1 MPAASAAVIY
11 FIRTAVISR
20 LPEPGQRQLLSA
32 LATAASHAI
41 APPVIVAAM
50 EGCGV
55 LLELL
60 GACVCVGC
68 HEAAGAA
75 GGPAVP
81 REPKNAMAHAVGC
94 HPYLHTTWPGQHQ
107 QLCDATY

>member
-20 LPEPGQRQLLSA
+20 LPEPGQRQLLTA

-41 APPVIVAAM
+41 AAPVIVAAM

-60 GACVCVGC
+60 GRFCRDCVAIDIDCEDLVDS
-68 HEAAGAA
+68 HSAGLFLFVVLCCCMLQA
-75 GGPAVP
+75 
-81 REPKNAMAHAVGC
+81 
-94 HPYLHTTWPGQHQ
+94 PYDAGQHSDKQ
-107 QLCDATY
+107 RPW

>member
-11 FIRTAVISR
+11 FIRTAIISR

-41 APPVIVAAM
+41 APPVIVAAL

-55 LLELL
+55 LLEQL
-60 GACVCVGC
+60 GACCTGCVGC
-68 HEAAGAA
+68 IVVAA
-75 GGPAVP
+75 
-81 REPKNAMAHAVGC
+81 
-94 HPYLHTTWPGQHQ
+94 
-107 QLCDATY
+107 QLFVWRQRT